1 MQNVIKLEKM
11 AVEWYKGAPH
21 LSKAGQ
27 KWLAT
32 NVWWIALVGVILG
45 GFGILSVIT
54 ATFFASA
61 LLVGYAG
68 VVGTALAGA
77 ALLAVLVTLAFS
89 VVVTVLMVMA
99 ISPLK
104 ALNKKGWNLLFLVA
118 LLQVASLA
126 VNFLFNYNLFGLI
139 WGLIMA
145 AIGGYFL
152 FEIRGY
158 FTDAKTVRASKPTE
172 TK

>member
-1 MQNVIKLEKM
+1 MESIVKLEEM
-11 AVEWYKGAPH
+11 AAERYKGAPH
-21 LSKAGQ
+21 LSKGGQ

-32 NVWWIALVGVILG
+32 NVWWITLVGVILG
-45 GFGILSVIT
+45 GFGILSIVA

-68 VVGTALAGA
+68 VAGTALAGVA
-77 ALLAVLVTLAFS
+77 FLAVLVTLAFS
-89 VVVTVLMVMA
+89 VVVTVLMLMA

-104 ALNKKGWNLLFLVA
+104 ALNKKGWNLLFLVL

-126 VNFLFNYNLFGLI
+126 VTFLFNYSLIGLV

-152 FEIRGY
+152 FEIREY
-158 FTDAKTVRASKPTE
+158 FTGAKKAQSVKTSE

>member
-11 AVEWYKGAPH
+11 AAEWYKGAPH
-21 LSKAGQ
+21 LSKNGQ

-32 NVWWIALVGVILG
+32 NIWWIVLIGVILG
-45 GFGILSVIT
+45 GFGILSIVA

-89 VVVTVLMVMA
+89 VAVTVLSAMA

-104 ALNKKGWNLLFLVA
+104 VLKKKGWNLLFLVA
-118 LLQVASLA
+118 LLQVASL
-126 VNFLFNYNLFGLI
+126 VVSFLFNYSLFSLV

-152 FEIRGY
+152 FEVREY
-158 FTDAKTVRASKPTE
+158 FTDSKTIKTPTPREAK
-172 TK
+172 

>member
-1 MQNVIKLEKM
+1 MESIVKLEEM
-11 AVEWYKGAPH
+11 AAERYKGAPH
-21 LSKAGQ
+21 LSKSGQ

-32 NVWWIALVGVILG
+32 NVWWITLVGVILG
-45 GFGILSVIT
+45 GFGILSIIA

-68 VVGTALAGA
+68 IAGTALAGLA
-77 ALLAVLVTLAFS
+77 FSAVLVTLAFS
-89 VVVTVLMVMA
+89 VVVIVLMLMA

-104 ALNKKGWNLLFLVA
+104 ALNKKGWNLLFLVL
-118 LLQVASLA
+118 LLQIASL
-126 VNFLFNYNLFGLI
+126 VITFLFNYSLMGLI

-152 FEIRGY
+152 FEIREY
-158 FTDAKTVRASKPTE
+158 FTGVKKVQSVKTPE